1 MSLLLSISF
10 LKKNK
15 KASHGKSN
23 TSLKTGVAESPKNEL
38 VLMICILIIS
48 LIMLIYATNS

>member
-1 MSLLLSISF
+1 MENQTRH
-10 LKKNK
+10 LKRGLQ
-15 KASHGKSN
+15 KARKMN
-23 TSLKTGVAESPKNEL
+23 L